1 MMTSEG
7 IVIRIK
13 VEGRSVIGR
22 STSGVKLMN
31 IDTDSDVTVASVAKV
46 TYSDEEDPDGRVTE
60 ETEDVETVSPS
71 TEEEQ

>member
-13 VEGRSVIGR
+13 VDGISVIGR

-31 IDTDSDVTVASVAKV
+31 IDTDSNVTVASVAKV
-46 TYSDEEDPDGRVTE
+46 TYSDEEDLDGVVPE
-60 ETEDVETVSPS
+60 QTEDVETESPDL
-71 TEEEQ
+71 EEEQ